1 VTNSGL
7 QGRREWTRFV
17 IALLGL
23 SAMDMPP
30 LSSYATVSY
39 FGVNTFKFTNAEGA
53 VMFGRYQITAG
64 EQSLTE
70 AEVENAGRDYLS
82 KEIRERISLDPVG
95 FRLLLQIAE

>member
-1 VTNSGL
+1 
-7 QGRREWTRFV
+7 
-17 IALLGL
+17 
-23 SAMDMPP
+23 
-30 LSSYATVSY
+30 VSY

-82 KEIRERISLDPVG
+82 KEIRERTSLDPVG
-95 FRLLLQIAE
+95 FQLLLQIAE